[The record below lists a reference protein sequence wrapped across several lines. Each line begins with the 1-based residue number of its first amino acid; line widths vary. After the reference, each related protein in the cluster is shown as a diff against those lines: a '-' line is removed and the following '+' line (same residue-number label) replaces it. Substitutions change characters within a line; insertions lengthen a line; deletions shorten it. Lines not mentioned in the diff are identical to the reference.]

1 MFIKGVSMIAVP
13 VKTEKGDVIA
23 PLFGKAKYF
32 SLIDKQG
39 LITTQLCS
47 VQGGMNVVPWLQNL
61 GVKTVLLNHV
71 GEKPFHALLGAHIDV
86 YYVGKER
93 IMLNEALDQMH
104 NGTLEKVT
112 VVNYMKL
119 LGEDEHHHEE
129 EGGHSHSG
137 GCGCGH

>member
-1 MFIKGVSMIAVP
+1 MIAVP

-23 PLFGKAKYF
+23 PLFGKANYF
-32 SLIDKQG
+32 SLIDAQG
-39 LITTQLCS
+39 HIATRECS

-71 GEKPFHALLGAHIDV
+71 GEKPFHALLGAGIDI

-93 IMLNEALDQMH
+93 IMLKEALDQLYK
-104 NGTLEKVT
+104 GTLEKVT
-112 VVNYMKL
+112 VMNYMKL
-119 LGEDEHHHEE
+119 LGDDGDHHD
-129 EGGHSHSG
+129 SG

>member
-1 MFIKGVSMIAVP
+1 MIAAA

-32 SLIDKQG
+32 SVVDKQG
-39 LITTQLCS
+39 LIITHQCP
-47 VQGGMNVVPWLQNL
+47 VQGGMNVVPWLVNL

-71 GEKPFHALLGAHIDV
+71 GEKPFHALLGAGIDI
-86 YYVGKER
+86 YYVGNER
-93 IMLNEALDQMH
+93 IMLGEALEQLH

-119 LGEDEHHHEE
+119 LGEDEHHHHDD
-129 EGGHSHSG
+129 EGAHHGG

>member
-1 MFIKGVSMIAVP
+1 M
-13 VKTEKGDVIA
+13 
-23 PLFGKAKYF
+23 
-32 SLIDKQG
+32 
-39 LITTQLCS
+39 
-47 VQGGMNVVPWLQNL
+47 L
-61 GVKTVLLNHV
+61 G
-71 GEKPFHALLGAHIDV
+71 
-86 YYVGKER
+86 
-93 IMLNEALDQMH
+93 EALDKMH